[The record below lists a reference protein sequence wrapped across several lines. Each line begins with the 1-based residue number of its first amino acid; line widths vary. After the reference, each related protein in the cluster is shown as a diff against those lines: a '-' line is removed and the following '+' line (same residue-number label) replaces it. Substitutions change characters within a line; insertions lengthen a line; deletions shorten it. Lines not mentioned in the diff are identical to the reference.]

1 MTAAPAQAAPARAA
15 PSQAK
20 PPDPPVDSTDQDA
33 AHRELKE
40 LADTLTA
47 FFEDAEKN
55 VAAHPIASMAGA
67 LVVGIMIG
75 RLLRPRSGAT
85 P

>member
-1 MTAAPAQAAPARAA
+1 MAAAPA
-15 PSQAK
+15 QAK

-33 AHRELKE
+33 SHRELKE